1 VSPEPTTTG
10 TEAMAGAPAGA
21 SPETAAQAQ
30 AAPPATPS
38 TNGARG
44 MAPGD
49 AYAHASGRGP
59 EQLLTELRHHPHGGP
74 QLAPAGVPERD
85 LGDIIPDGL
94 RRRSP
99 LGLPTTSEP
108 EVLRHFGRLARRTF
122 SLQQGLYPLG
132 SCTMK
137 YNPAVNEALARLDGF
152 AQIHPYQPED
162 TVQGALRLVFEL
174 ETWLQEITGMD
185 RISLQPAAGAHGE
198 WTGLRVIQAYHRE
211 RGEGTQRDTVLVPDS
226 AHGTNPASATLA
238 GLKAVTVK
246 STVQG
251 LVDLEDYRSKL
262 GPHVAAIMLTNPNT
276 LGLFERDIQ
285 EIQRLAHEA
294 GALLYYDGANL
305 NALVGVVRPGDT
317 GFDVVHLNL
326 HKTFSTPHGGGGPGA
341 GPCGVKAALAKY
353 LPVPTVEMREEGDGP
368 RYYLDWD
375 RPDSIG
381 KVRTF
386 VGNFAVLV
394 KAYAYMRAYGG
405 DGLRQVARDAVLN
418 ANYLKA
424 RLRRTFDVASDEPSL
439 HEFVL
444 STRKAKELGVRNI
457 DVAKRL
463 LDFGFYAPTVSFPL
477 TVPEALMVEPT
488 ETESRE
494 TLDSFVAAMEKI
506 WEEVQA
512 DPEMVKHAPHET
524 PVGRLDEVRAA
535 RHPKLTWKLPQAATE
550 TS

>member
-1 VSPEPTTTG
+1 MSTEPDSGADTVAEG
-10 TEAMAGAPAGA
+10 APVASIDSDSQAATEAAVATGPGA
-21 SPETAAQAQ
+21 
-30 AAPPATPS
+30 PS
-38 TNGARG
+38 TNGFGG
-44 MAPGD
+44 MEPGD
-49 AYAHASGRGP
+49 VRAFASGHGP
-59 EQLLTELRHHPHGGP
+59 EPLINELRHHPHGGP
-74 QLAPAGVPERD
+74 QLPPVGVPERD
-85 LGDIIPDGL
+85 LDDLIPKS
-94 RRRSP
+94 RRRRVA

-162 TVQGALRLVFEL
+162 TVQGALRLMFEL
-174 ETWLQEITGMD
+174 EGWLREITGMD

-198 WTGLRVIQAYHRE
+198 WTGLRIIQAFHKDQ
-211 RGEGTQRDTVLVPDS
+211 GQGVQRDTVLVPDS

-246 STVQG
+246 STTQG
-251 LVDLEDYRSKL
+251 LVDIDDYRAKL
-262 GPHVAAIMLTNPNT
+262 GPHVAAVMLTNPNT
-276 LGLFERDIQ
+276 LGLFERDIT
-285 EIQRLAHEA
+285 EIAGLAHEA

-305 NALVGVVRPGDT
+305 NALVGIARPGDM

-341 GPCGVKAALAKY
+341 GPCGVKARLAKY
-353 LPVPTVEMREEGDGP
+353 LPVPTVERHEGREDF
-368 RYYLDWD
+368 YLDWD
-375 RPDSIG
+375 RPGSIG
-381 KVRTF
+381 KVRSF

-405 DGLRQVARDAVLN
+405 EGLRQVAMDAVLN

-444 STRKAKELGVRNI
+444 TTRKAKELGVRNI
-457 DVAKRL
+457 DLAKRL
-463 LDFGFYAPTVSFPL
+463 LDYGFYAPTVSFPL

-494 TLDSFVAAMEKI
+494 TLDSFVAAVERI
-506 WEEVQA
+506 WTEVQT
-512 DPEMVKHAPHET
+512 DPDMVRHAPHET

-535 RHPKLTWKLPQAATE
+535 RHPKLTWRG
-550 TS
+550 

>member
-1 VSPEPTTTG
+1 VSPEQTTTDADVAAG
-10 TEAMAGAPAGA
+10 LPPTAAPETGAP
-21 SPETAAQAQ
+21 PEALRP
-30 AAPPATPS
+30 APES
-38 TNGARG
+38 TNGAQG

-49 AYAHASGRGP
+49 VRAHASGRGP
-59 EQLLTELRHHPHGGP
+59 EPLLTELRHHPHGGP
-74 QLAPAGVPERD
+74 QLPPAGVPERD
-85 LGDIIPDGL
+85 LADFIPDKL
-94 RRRSP
+94 RRHAP

-162 TVQGALRLVFEL
+162 TVQGALRLIFEL

-211 RGEGTQRDTVLVPDS
+211 HGEGAQRDTVLVPDS

-246 STVQG
+246 STAQG

-341 GPCGVKAALAKY
+341 GPCGVKAHLAKY
-353 LPVPTVEMREEGDGP
+353 LPVPTVEKREEAGVAS
-368 RYYLDWD
+368 YYLDWD

-381 KVRTF
+381 KVRSF

-424 RLRRTFDVASDEPSL
+424 RLSRTFDVASNEPSL

-444 STRKAKELGVRNI
+444 STRKAKDLGVRNI
-457 DVAKRL
+457 DIAKRL

-494 TLDSFVAAMEKI
+494 TLDSFVAAIEKI

-512 DPEMVKHAPHET
+512 DPDTVRHAPHET

-535 RHPKLTWKLPQAATE
+535 RHPKLTWRPSAATP
-550 TS
+550 TAS

>member
-1 VSPEPTTTG
+1 LTADQTTG
-10 TEAMAGAPAGA
+10 EATRA
-21 SPETAAQAQ
+21 EEV
-30 AAPPATPS
+30 S
-38 TNGARG
+38 TNGAAAAVEPDEAG
-44 MAPGD
+44 
-49 AYAHASGRGP
+49 AHASGRGP
-59 EQLLTELRHHPHGGP
+59 ERLINELRRHPHGGP
-74 QLAPAGVPERD
+74 QLPPTGVPERNLD
-85 LGDIIPDGL
+85 DVIPVD
-94 RRRSP
+94 RRRRQP

-122 SLQQGLYPLG
+122 SLQEGLYPLG

-152 AQIHPYQPED
+152 AHIHPYQPED
-162 TVQGALRLVFEL
+162 TIQGALQLLFEL

-198 WTGLRVIQAYHRE
+198 WTGLRIIQAFHRDQGQ
-211 RGEGTQRDTVLVPDS
+211 GEQRDTVLVPDS

-246 STVQG
+246 STAQG
-251 LVDLEDYRSKL
+251 LVDLDDYRAKL

-276 LGLFERDIQ
+276 LGLFERDIA
-285 EIQRLAHEA
+285 EIAKAAHGA

-305 NALVGVVRPGDT
+305 NAMVGIARPADM

-341 GPCGVKAALAKY
+341 GPCGVRERLAQY
-353 LPVPTVEMREEGDGP
+353 LPVPTVEKREGARGP
-368 RYYLDWD
+368 EYYLDWD
-375 RPDSIG
+375 RPQSIG
-381 KVRTF
+381 KVRSF

-405 DGLRQVARDAVLN
+405 DGLRQVAMDAVLN

-424 RLRRTFDVASDEPSL
+424 RLKTTFDVASEEPSL

-444 STRKAKELGVRNI
+444 TTRKAKELGVRNI
-457 DVAKRL
+457 DLAKRL

-494 TLDSFVAAMEKI
+494 TLDSFVAAVEQI
-506 WEEVQA
+506 WHEVQT
-512 DPEMVKHAPHET
+512 DPDMVRHAPHET

-535 RHPKLTWKLPQAATE
+535 RHPKLTWRA
-550 TS
+550 